1 MDDGRVVVSMADFV
15 YMVGAVYVA
24 STVARLT
31 FWAVD
36 VIEGRR

>member
-1 MDDGRVVVSMADFV
+1 MMADFV
-15 YMVGAVYVA
+15 YIVGAVYVA
-24 STVARLT
+24 VTVARLT

>member
-1 MDDGRVVVSMADFV
+1 MESFI
-15 YMVGAVYVA
+15 YLTGAVYLAV
-24 STVARLT
+24 SVARLM